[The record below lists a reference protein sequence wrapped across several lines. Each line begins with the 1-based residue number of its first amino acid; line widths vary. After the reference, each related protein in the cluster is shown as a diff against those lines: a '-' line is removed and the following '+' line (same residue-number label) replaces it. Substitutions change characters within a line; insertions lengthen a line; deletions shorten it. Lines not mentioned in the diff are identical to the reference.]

1 MKERNLGDRGCFGML
16 PRPLYFPNHSS
27 HLRRRSRNRRSSR
40 RPKPEYE
47 RNIFSAFF
55 ALASAVLLAI
65 AEAEPKWLHIVSG
78 KCEGRYIGLYKVI
91 AYKHPEE
98 LTSYCYTSTTVLLLR
113 LVVALSCV
121 GIVFSMFACL
131 LDLCGTLNRCLK
143 VVKDYSI
150 GNVVTVVMCVATII
164 IVYMVTRILEEV
176 GEEDS
181 SDPAKVKFEISFC
194 LVVAAG
200 GSSVLATALSL
211 VMHCYLHRMRERTQS
226 DEELSLELMY
236 SMVPADSISDVP
248 PPAYSP

>member
-1 MKERNLGDRGCFGML
+1 MADFELNIINAISTADIAVIMLTSHAICSQPIRYFIVSLLYNKYNYLMKSVNSNFQ
-16 PRPLYFPNHSS
+16 
-27 HLRRRSRNRRSSR
+27 LRFN
-40 RPKPEYE
+40 
-47 RNIFSAFF
+47 FSA
-55 ALASAVLLAI
+55 
-65 AEAEPKWLHIVSG
+65 
-78 KCEGRYIGLYKVI
+78 
-91 AYKHPEE
+91 
-98 LTSYCYTSTTVLLLR
+98 
-113 LVVALSCV
+113 
-121 GIVFSMFACL
+121 
-131 LDLCGTLNRCLK
+131 
-143 VVKDYSI
+143 
-150 GNVVTVVMCVATII
+150 VVMCVATII

>member
-1 MKERNLGDRGCFGML
+1 MKSVNSNFQ
-16 PRPLYFPNHSS
+16 
-27 HLRRRSRNRRSSR
+27 LRFN
-40 RPKPEYE
+40 
-47 RNIFSAFF
+47 FSA
-55 ALASAVLLAI
+55 
-65 AEAEPKWLHIVSG
+65 
-78 KCEGRYIGLYKVI
+78 
-91 AYKHPEE
+91 
-98 LTSYCYTSTTVLLLR
+98 
-113 LVVALSCV
+113 
-121 GIVFSMFACL
+121 
-131 LDLCGTLNRCLK
+131 
-143 VVKDYSI
+143 
-150 GNVVTVVMCVATII
+150 VVMCVATII

-226 DEELSLELMY
+226 DEELSLELIY